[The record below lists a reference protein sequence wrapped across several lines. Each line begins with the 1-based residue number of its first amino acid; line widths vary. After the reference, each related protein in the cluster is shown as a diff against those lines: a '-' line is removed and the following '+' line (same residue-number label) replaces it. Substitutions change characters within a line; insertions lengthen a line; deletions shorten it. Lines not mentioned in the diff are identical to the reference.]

1 METSPPLSDDL
12 LIGAE
17 AIAMFLYGRED
28 RTARANVYR
37 NVLGLTFFKHGG
49 IQGGSQVHDS
59 HRISRNREQG
69 AQGERSGM
77 KKPARAAA
85 RDRPKLSP

>member
-49 IQGGSQVHDS
+49 F
-59 HRISRNREQG
+59 
-69 AQGERSGM
+69 
-77 KKPARAAA
+77 KAA
-85 RDRPKLSP
+85 RKSTIRTELAEIENKARKASEAGEAA

>member
-37 NVLGLTFFKHGG
+37 NVLGLTFFRHGEFKAALKST
-49 IQGGSQVHDS
+49 I
-59 HRISRNREQG
+59 RREM
-69 AQGERSGM
+69 AEIENKARKSEDGE
-77 KKPARAAA
+77 AA
-85 RDRPKLSP
+85 